1 MDDTAARY
9 QCVLASLDP
18 QKHRRTFHDLHAYC
32 ARDTLALAQLRTV
45 LTSV

>member
-1 MDDTAARY
+1 MDEAAARY
-9 QCVLASLDP
+9 QYALASLDP
-18 QKHRRTFHDLHAYC
+18 QERRRTFHDLHAYC